1 VSVRSLDYFVGHN
14 VVAVGYPAL
23 DLRNDVVVQ
32 NNIFGGVFNVMRMQA
47 GIVRARAEVQ
57 SFENRVA
64 AMTHDAS
71 TLGSNSSSPVIDV
84 DTGEVVGLHFAGE
97 YLKAN
102 YAVPMFELARD
113 PRVAPRL
120 NFDGV
125 VAATSDFD
133 PAWRSINAGVDPE
146 RSIKPKYYV

>member
-1 VSVRSLDYFVGHN
+1 
-14 VVAVGYPAL
+14 
-23 DLRNDVVVQ
+23 
-32 NNIFGGVFNVMRMQA
+32 
-47 GIVRARAEVQ
+47 
-57 SFENRVA
+57 
-64 AMTHDAS
+64 
-71 TLGSNSSSPVIDV
+71 
-84 DTGEVVGLHFAGE
+84 VVGLHFAGE

-133 PAWRSINAGVDPE
+133 PAWRSINVASGAE
-146 RSIKPKYYV
+146 RSDAILRSGLDKVRTIASTP